1 MLQFGP
7 SHYAEAMMKLSPEK
21 IAELS
26 PERRNS
32 ILHRSMEDISD
43 VYEHVRGILADIRE
57 KGDQPSLD
65 WHGELKPGLTP
76 DEFRVRP
83 EEIKAAYKEV
93 PADIVKALH
102 KAAKNIRT
110 FHAAQLERPM
120 WQMEVAPGIWAG
132 RKHTPLD
139 AVGCYVPGMRAV
151 YPSTAL
157 MTVLPAQVAGVQRV
171 VVTTPPDKGLK
182 ANPYTLVACDIAG
195 VSEIYK
201 LGGPWAVG
209 SLAYGTPAVPK
220 VDKIVGPGN
229 KYVTAAKM
237 LVFGTV
243 DIDSPA
249 GPSEAL
255 LLADSSAKP
264 KWLALDFLSQVEHD
278 PDSAAVLVT
287 DDAGLAQAVC
297 DEIAKIY
304 PSLPRKEIMDQGG
317 AYCAVLVADDM
328 AQAVAFTNEY
338 AAEHLQIVTKDPFLT
353 LQEIRHAGSIFL
365 GPWAP
370 VPVGDYA
377 SGTNHVLP
385 TGQGA
390 RAFSGLSVDDFIKKP
405 TFQYLSREGIASLA
419 DTVDTLATAEGLPIH
434 AMTVKARLED

>member
-1 MLQFGP
+1 
-7 SHYAEAMMKLSPEK
+7 MKLAPEK
-21 IAELS
+21 ISELS

-43 VYEHVRGILADIRE
+43 VYEHVRDILNNVRQQ
-57 KGDQPSLD
+57 GDGPSLD
-65 WHGELKPGLTP
+65 WHRELKPDLTP
-76 DEFRVRP
+76 DDFRVQP
-83 EEIKAAYKEV
+83 EEIKAAYAEV
-93 PADIVKALH
+93 PSNIVDALQ
-102 KAAKNIRT
+102 KAAVNIHT
-110 FHAAQLERPM
+110 FHAAQLEHPM

-157 MTVLPAQVAGVQRV
+157 MTVLPAQVAGVRRV

-209 SLAYGTPAVPK
+209 SLAYGTPAVPR

-237 LVFGTV
+237 LVFGVV

-255 LLADSSAKP
+255 LLADSTANP
-264 KWLALDFLSQVEHD
+264 RWLALDFMSQVEHD

-287 DDAGLAQAVC
+287 DNPELARAVC
-297 DEIAKIY
+297 DEIERIY
-304 PSLPRKEIMDQGG
+304 PKLPRKDILDQVGS
-317 AYCAVLVADDM
+317 YCAVLVAGDM
-328 AQAVAFTNEY
+328 AEAVDFANEY
-338 AAEHLQIVTKDPFLT
+338 AAEHLQIVTQDPFLT

-405 TFQYLSREGIASLA
+405 TFQYLSRKGLASLA
-419 DTVDTLATAEGLPIH
+419 GTVNTLATAEGLPIH
-434 AMTVKARLED
+434 AMTVNARLED